1 MTKKTKKQL
10 FAALTALIICICTLS
25 PLAALASND
34 YLAYSFKIAA
44 HQQWTHWHRDELRS
58 TKNTKNAWKVNMI
71 GSDEPTSAHP
81 DGKGL
86 TATTYRL
93 SRYDNHSTAASGM
106 YNVKEYSGAHYY
118 PANSKG
124 SGTCVLLSG
133 RDNNNIAKTY
143 GVTGVWDEET
153 GKILS

>member
-44 HQQWTHWHRDELRS
+44 HQQWTHWNRDELRS

-93 SRYDNHSTAASGM
+93 SRYDNHST
-106 YNVKEYSGAHYY
+106 GAHYY